1 MRRLVILV
9 MAVAMLMTVAVGV
22 AAAAPAERAEVCHVT
37 ASSDITNGVLGDPGN
52 PVSSWT
58 WGVIVSVPAKAL
70 EAHIAHGDNEVFAEE
85 EGNPDWI
92 VLHEAA
98 INDGLTINSQV
109 ACYFEVVP
117 L

>member
-1 MRRLVILV
+1 
-9 MAVAMLMTVAVGV
+9 MAVATLMTVAVGI
-22 AAAAPAERAEVCHVT
+22 AAAAPTERTEVCHVT
-37 ASSDITNGVLGDPGN
+37 ASSDITRLLGDPGN
-52 PVSSWT
+52 PASHWT
-58 WGVIVSVPAKAL
+58 WGIIVDVPAKAL